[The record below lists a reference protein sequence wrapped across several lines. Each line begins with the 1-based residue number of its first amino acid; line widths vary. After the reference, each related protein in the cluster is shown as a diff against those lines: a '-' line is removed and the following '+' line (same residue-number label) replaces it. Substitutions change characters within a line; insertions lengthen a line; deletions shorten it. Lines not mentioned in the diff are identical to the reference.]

1 MDFFTK
7 AKTAFIKQEGEGY
20 SSRRSKKTDLITKLN
35 PYLPPELVGG
45 SIPYVEGREEES
57 VWHAA
62 SQACATEKVHFTYT
76 IQGKRCWYLACPSSS
91 LASNPDS
98 WCPLAAALP
107 GNSEFWDKETVY
119 LYEQEGMASALRWDT
134 ETGRLQ
140 VSIGAAR
147 TLLPRIQGM
156 DANFVTINPA
166 DAQAVPWIN
175 RALMTER
182 LSRTAAMILLLGG
195 IAINLLIIAFF
206 IFQVTLTNQAKRDDA
221 LIKSETDRVSEELM
235 AQAGD
240 VLQSEPIKHLV
251 RIQQLVDELKIID
264 GTLLKYEVDG
274 DSVNW
279 EALVPPANAQGLG
292 SVKGTVMPGKAQDGR
307 VRLIGTR

>member
-1 MDFFTK
+1 LDFFTK
-7 AKTAFIKQEGEGY
+7 AKSAFIKKEGE
-20 SSRRSKKTDLITKLN
+20 SSSSQRSKKTDIITKLN
-35 PYLPPELVGG
+35 PYLPSELVGG
-45 SIPYVEGREEES
+45 SIPYVEGKEEES
-57 VWHAA
+57 VWNAA

-76 IQGKRCWYLACPSSS
+76 IQGKRCWYIACPSSS

-119 LYEQEGMASALRWDT
+119 LYEQEGMASALRWDAD
-134 ETGRLQ
+134 TGRLQ

-156 DANFVTINPA
+156 DATFVTINPE

-182 LSRTAAMILLLGG
+182 LSRTAAIILLLGG
-195 IAINLLIIAFF
+195 IAVNLLIIALF
-206 IFQVTLTNQAKRDDA
+206 IGQVVLTNQVKRDEA
-221 LIKSETDRVSEELM
+221 SVKSETDRVSAELM
-235 AQAGD
+235 EQARD

-251 RIQQLVDELKIID
+251 RIQQLLDELKIID

-292 SVKGTVMPGKAQDGR
+292 SVKGTIMPAKVQDGR